1 MIDEEALKID
11 VTSDA
16 LKELGVELG
25 IETMLD
31 LAAFRTKS
39 LTFEVTYDP
48 RRWKHFDNFLNLD
61 LDSWAKVKYFDEN
74 GNKNA
79 KLSEIPNDKG
89 GIYIYYIQP
98 TGVPVD
104 NYHCI
109 MYVGRAHFGEGT
121 QNLRKRVYSYETE
134 SHNKY
139 TGRVTIREL
148 FNRYKE
154 YLYVMYCPIDGND
167 NIDKL
172 ERELTTAI
180 VPPVNGDLFQDSLKA
195 SKKMF

>member
-1 MIDEEALKID
+1 MINEKQLRTD

-16 LKELGVELG
+16 LEAVKDELG

-31 LAAFRTKS
+31 LDAFRTKN

-48 RRWKHFDNFLNLD
+48 NRWKYFDNFLD
-61 LDSWAKVKYFDEN
+61 ISLDSWKKIKYFDEA
-74 GNKNA
+74 GEKNA
-79 KLSEIPNDKG
+79 KLAEIPNDKG

-98 TGVPVD
+98 AGVPID

-109 MYVGRAHFGEGT
+109 MYVGRAHFEEKS

-139 TGRVTIREL
+139 TGRVTIRQL
-148 FNRYKE
+148 FNRYKD
-154 YLYVMYCPIDGND
+154 YLYVMYCPVDGNA

-172 ERELTTAI
+172 EQELTAAI
-180 VPPVNGDLFQDSLKA
+180 VPPVNGDLFQNSLKA
-195 SKKMF
+195 ARKMF